1 MKHVEVLC
9 DEWYP
14 VFSLWNE
21 SKPTKDSIE
30 IPDELWER
38 WVKLESDFEEM
49 QLLLE
54 QYYTPR
60 KWPDSKKDIDDI
72 PTDSF

>member
-1 MKHVEVLC
+1 MKLVEIIK

-14 VFSLWNE
+14 VFSLWEE
-21 SKPTKDSIE
+21 SKRSDRTVE

-38 WVKLESDFEEM
+38 WVKLESDFEDM

-54 QYYTPR
+54 QYYKAPNYDD
-60 KWPDSKKDIDDI
+60 WPESYADIVN
-72 PTDSF
+72 DSF